1 MEGGSSTCGSACEPT
16 ASTNDGLVVRAQF
29 RKHLSLYYSLFASLI
44 LVTNPKIRE
53 VLKETFERIGA
64 LHGNF
69 ATAE

>member
-1 MEGGSSTCGSACEPT
+1 M
-16 ASTNDGLVVRAQF
+16 RAQF